1 MPFQVFSIA
10 AVACTAREHLTMQG
24 KSFQTKKLI
33 MCQNRQPAQTS
44 VSVGSFQAKGEP
56 ISDAEVDSLTNT
68 EAVGE
73 ATMVGTREG
82 DDILTRGLHYTSYM
96 NTWQQPIK
104 SAPNYADCHIEWV
117 MMSHM
122 PCAADILQK

>member
-1 MPFQVFSIA
+1 
-10 AVACTAREHLTMQG
+10 MQG

-33 MCQNRQPAQTS
+33 MCQYRQPAQAS
-44 VSVGSFQAKGEP
+44 VSVGSFQAEGEP
-56 ISDAEVDSLTNT
+56 ISDAEVDSLANT

-96 NTWQQPIK
+96 NTWQQPIT
-104 SAPNYADCHIEWV
+104 SAPNYADCHSEWV
-117 MMSHM
+117 MISHM
-122 PCAADILQK
+122 PCAAGILQI